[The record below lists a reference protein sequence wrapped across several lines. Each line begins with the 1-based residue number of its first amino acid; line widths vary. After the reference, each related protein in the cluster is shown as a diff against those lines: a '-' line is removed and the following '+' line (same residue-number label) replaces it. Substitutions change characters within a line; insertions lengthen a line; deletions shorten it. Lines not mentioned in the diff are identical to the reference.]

1 MRVKIMT
8 DKTPIYVLSIIGMVL
23 LVAIVYYLTGPSAP
37 DTTNMGSAI
46 SGNVVADDSNVA
58 PIDFSGVG
66 RFIVGAVLLGV
77 SVYLYTRNE

>member
-1 MRVKIMT
+1 MRVKIMA

-23 LVAIVYYLTGPSAP
+23 LVAIVYYLTGPSVQN
-37 DTTNMGSAI
+37 TNIGGSI
-46 SGNVVADDSNVA
+46 TGNVVAEDSDVA

-77 SVYLYTRNE
+77 SVYLYTKND